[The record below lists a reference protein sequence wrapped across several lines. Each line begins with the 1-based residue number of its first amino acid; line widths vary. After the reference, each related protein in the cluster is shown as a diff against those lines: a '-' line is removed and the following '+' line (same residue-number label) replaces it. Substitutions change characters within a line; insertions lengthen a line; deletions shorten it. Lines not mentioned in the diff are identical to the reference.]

1 MNRLISLLTLPIR
14 MFKGCLYTIREYIL
28 LELENQNV
36 ITIKKDDTL
45 EQLDTY
51 VWLAAFEDQKILSTT
66 KNYLENCYAR
76 SKS

>member
-1 MNRLISLLTLPIR
+1 MNRLISLLTLPLR
-14 MFKGCLYTIREYIL
+14 MFRGCLYTIREYIL

-36 ITIKKDDTL
+36 ITIKNDDTL

-76 SKS
+76 S

>member
-1 MNRLISLLTLPIR
+1 
-14 MFKGCLYTIREYIL
+14 MFRGCLYTIKEYIY
-28 LELENQNV
+28 LELETQK
-36 ITIKKDDTL
+36 IKTQKKDDVL

>member
-1 MNRLISLLTLPIR
+1 MNRLISLLTLPLR
-14 MFKGCLYTIREYIL
+14 MFRGCLYTIREYIY
-28 LELENQNV
+28 LELETQK
-36 ITIKKDDTL
+36 IKTSKKDDVL

-76 SKS
+76 S

>member
-14 MFKGCLYTIREYIL
+14 MFRGCLYTIREYIL

-36 ITIKKDDTL
+36 ITIKNDDTL

-66 KNYLENCYAR
+66 KNNLENCYAR
-76 SKS
+76 S

>member
-14 MFKGCLYTIREYIL
+14 MFRGCLYTIKEYIY
-28 LELENQNV
+28 LELETQKIKSV
-36 ITIKKDDTL
+36 KKDDVL

-76 SKS
+76 S

>member
-14 MFKGCLYTIREYIL
+14 MFRGCLYTIREYIL

-36 ITIKKDDTL
+36 ITIKNDDTL

-51 VWLAAFEDQKILSTT
+51 VGLAAFEDQKILSTT
-66 KNYLENCYAR
+66 KN
-76 SKS
+76 

>member
-14 MFKGCLYTIREYIL
+14 MFRGCLYTIREYIL

-36 ITIKKDDTL
+36 ITIKNDDTL

-51 VWLAAFEDQKILSTT
+51 VWVAAFEDQKILSTT

-76 SKS
+76 S

>member
-14 MFKGCLYTIREYIL
+14 MFRGCLYTIREYIL

-36 ITIKKDDTL
+36 ITIKNDDAL

-76 SKS
+76 S

>member
-14 MFKGCLYTIREYIL
+14 MFRGCLYTIREYIY
-28 LELENQNV
+28 LELETQK
-36 ITIKKDDTL
+36 IKSIKKDDVL

-76 SKS
+76 SES

>member
-36 ITIKKDDTL
+36 ITIKNDDTL

-76 SKS
+76 S

>member
-14 MFKGCLYTIREYIL
+14 MFRGCLYTIREYIL

-36 ITIKKDDTL
+36 ITIKNDDTL

-66 KNYLENCYAR
+66 KNYLENCYA
-76 SKS
+76 KSES

>member
-14 MFKGCLYTIREYIL
+14 MFRGCLYTIREYIL

-36 ITIKKDDTL
+36 ITIKNDDTL

-76 SKS
+76 S

>member
-1 MNRLISLLTLPIR
+1 
-14 MFKGCLYTIREYIL
+14 MFRGCLYTIREYIL

-36 ITIKKDDTL
+36 ITIKNDDTL

-76 SKS
+76 S

>member
-14 MFKGCLYTIREYIL
+14 MFRGCLYTIRQYIL

-36 ITIKKDDTL
+36 ITIKNDDTL

-76 SKS
+76 S